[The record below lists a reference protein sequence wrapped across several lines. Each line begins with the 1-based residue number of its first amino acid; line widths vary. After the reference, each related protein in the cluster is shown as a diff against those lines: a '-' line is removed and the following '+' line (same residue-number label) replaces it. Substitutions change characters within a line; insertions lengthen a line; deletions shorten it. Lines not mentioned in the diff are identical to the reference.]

1 MIDEM
6 TMTTVVAASP
16 EACYALIADIESYPL
31 WATDVSSAA
40 VIKSDPDGRVE
51 TAAFCVEAL
60 GRTARYTLAYDH
72 AGAPRHLRWK
82 LVDGDVVR
90 QLDGCYEFIPTA
102 EPGRTEVLYQLEL
115 ELAVPLPGFVK
126 RRAERRIAHTALADF
141 AARLETSPLPQ
152 DMSLQDGPTNDSQQ

>member
-16 EACYALIADIESYPL
+16 HECYALIADIERYPE
-31 WATDVSSAA
+31 WATDISSAS
-40 VIKSDPDGRVE
+40 VIERDLDGRVE
-51 TAAFCVEAL
+51 QAAFRVEAL

-72 AGAPRHLRWK
+72 GGAPHRLAWK
-82 LVDGDVVR
+82 LVDGDVVKH
-90 QLDGCYEFIPTA
+90 LDGRYEFNPTT
-102 EPGRTEVLYQLEL
+102 EPGRTEVLYQLAL

-141 AARLETSPLPQ
+141 AARLET
-152 DMSLQDGPTNDSQQ
+152 GPES

>member
-16 EACYALIADIESYPL
+16 EACYALITDIERYPE
-31 WATDVSSAA
+31 WATDISSAT
-40 VIKSDPDGRVE
+40 VIESDPVGRI
-51 TAAFCVEAL
+51 AQASFRVEAL

-72 AGAPRHLRWK
+72 GGAPHQISWK
-82 LVDGDVVR
+82 LVDGDVVK
-90 QLDGCYEFIPTA
+90 QLDGRYEFNPMT
-102 EPGRTEVLYQLEL
+102 EPGRTEVLYQLAL

-141 AARLETSPLPQ
+141 AARLET
-152 DMSLQDGPTNDSQQ
+152 GPVA